1 MGKRLEIMATVLL
14 RAPLNMFPANSNT
27 IIFNCDA
34 SLSAYRYDSAGVC
47 IDKSSTTAASAV
59 APIQSSRYDSVN
71 LDDSA
76 GLAARKRHALQHRIF
91 QKPGL
96 SNAVIIKSAGNI
108 DALEA
113 QAKRQLKDE
122 AVVEDE
128 ILDNHSGIA
137 HTRWAT
143 HGPPE
148 ARNSHPHTSDPL
160 HEFTVV
166 HNGIITNYK
175 TIKELLVCAGS
186 AICGSLLL
194 HIALACV

>member
-1 MGKRLEIMATVLL
+1 MGKRLEVLAVVLL
-14 RAPLNMFPANSNT
+14 RSAFLST
-27 IIFNCDA
+27 ILIQQCPTAIA
-34 SLSAYRYDSAGVC
+34 SLSSYRYDSAGVC

-76 GLAARKRHALQHRIF
+76 GLAARKRHALQHRNF
-91 QKPGL
+91 QKPGV

-122 AVVEDE
+122 DVVENDV
-128 ILDNHSGIA
+128 LDNHSGIA

-175 TIKELLVCAGS
+175 TIKELLVRTRSATLCARV
-186 AICGSLLL
+186 
-194 HIALACV
+194 CVVAATHMTQ

>member
-1 MGKRLEIMATVLL
+1 MPYLL
-14 RAPLNMFPANSNT
+14 VF
-27 IIFNCDA
+27 
-34 SLSAYRYDSAGVC
+34 YRYDSAGVC
-47 IDKSSTTAASAV
+47 IDKSSTTAASV
-59 APIQSSRYDSVN
+59 IAPIQSSRYDSVN

-76 GLAARKRHALQHRIF
+76 GLVARKRHALQHRNF
-91 QKPGL
+91 QKPGV
-96 SNAVIIKSAGNI
+96 SNALIIKSAGNI

-122 AVVEDE
+122 DIMESD

-175 TIKELLVCAGS
+175 TIKELLVCNGRY
-186 AICGSLLL
+186 ICYSSCSLCYSCNCP
-194 HIALACV
+194 HMPGT

>member
-1 MGKRLEIMATVLL
+1 MCTYDVDNIYIVYPAAHTYLL
-14 RAPLNMFPANSNT
+14 VCF
-27 IIFNCDA
+27 
-34 SLSAYRYDSAGVC
+34 RYGSAGVC
-47 IDKSSTTAASAV
+47 IDKSSSTAASAV

-71 LDDSA
+71 LDDSFA
-76 GLAARKRHALQHRIF
+76 LTARKRHALQHRNF
-91 QKPGL
+91 QKPGV

-122 AVVEDE
+122 NVLETDV
-128 ILDNHSGIA
+128 LDNHSGIA

-175 TIKELLVCAGS
+175 TIKELLVRSRFA
-186 AICGSLLL
+186 AKISL
-194 HIALACV
+194 HAHVP